1 TSPALGTSAAIA
13 LAAVVALAIVAIIG
27 AWLGVRRIPN
37 QMVGVV
43 EKLWS
48 RKGSVSEGQIIALN
62 GEAGYQAD
70 LLRGGLHFGLW
81 RWQFRVH
88 KFPLVTIPQG
98 QIGYVYARDGD
109 ALPPSQTLARVV
121 ECNNFQDAR
130 AFLGE
135 SAHDD
140 RPAGQRGRQRGVL

>member
-1 TSPALGTSAAIA
+1 MFPVVFADGGTSPALGTSTVAVLGAVGA
-13 LAAVVALAIVAIIG
+13 FVVVALFV

-48 RKGSVSEGQIIALN
+48 HKGSVTEGRIIALN

-81 RWQFRVH
+81 RWEYRGPQV
-88 KFPLVTIPQG
+88 PLLTVPQG
-98 QIGYVYARDGD
+98 QIGDV
-109 ALPPSQTLARVV
+109 
-121 ECNNFQDAR
+121 DAR
-130 AFLGE
+130 HG
-135 SAHDD
+135 DP
-140 RPAGQRGRQRGVL
+140 R